1 MSERHEFIVS
11 ALARKIRTMGF
22 EILFFEGNSAD
33 IGTKKFDFPP
43 KVLYHRPDLVGGN
56 SSGYCI
62 GEAKTENDLF
72 SERTKEQI
80 ESYLDFLVLN
90 KNNKL
95 VIGIPIDA
103 KRDLERLLKNL
114 GGYNSI
120 QVDIFSVPMELLPY
134 EEEI

>member
-1 MSERHEFIVS
+1 
-11 ALARKIRTMGF
+11 MGF

-33 IGTKKFDFPP
+33 IGTKKYDLPP

-72 SERTKEQI
+72 SERTKKQI
-80 ESYLDFLVLN
+80 KSYLDFLVLN

-103 KRDLERLLKNL
+103 KHELERLLKSL
-114 GGYNSI
+114 GGHNSA
-120 QVDIFSVPMELLPY
+120 QVGIFFIPMELLPY

>member
-1 MSERHEFIVS
+1 
-11 ALARKIRTMGF
+11 MGF

-33 IGTKKFDFPP
+33 IGTKKFDIPP

-62 GEAKTENDLF
+62 GEAKTENDIF

-80 ESYLDFLVLN
+80 KSYLDFLILN
-90 KNNKL
+90 KGNRL
-95 VIGIPIDA
+95 VLGIPIDA

-114 GGYNSI
+114 GGNNCA
-120 QVDIFSVPMELLPY
+120 QVDILSVPMELLPY